1 MLLVRCASRRKFNQD
16 VTTSSNH
23 SITERTLFQAHEPL
37 GHKQELQR
45 NLIYLWKITYE
56 LSLTVKLQETLFTQ
70 CLKDQR
76 PKTTFLHANPSGNQ
90 AILRRK
96 QSRPILAWS
105 IAVRLNIKGW
115 QKYCREV
122 FNIGLGTLGLREKS
136 KYSVKKKLI
145 IIVIILR
152 HLSANKEKTNGVMA
166 TSQKHHNGMTT
177 LTSNSSL
184 PKQTSNQSYP

>member
-1 MLLVRCASRRKFNQD
+1 MLLARCASRHKFNLD

-23 SITERTLFQAHEPL
+23 SITGRTLFQVHEPP
-37 GHKQELQR
+37 GHNQEHQR

-56 LSLTVKLQETLFTQ
+56 LSLTVKLQETLSTQ
-70 CLKDQR
+70 CLKDQI
-76 PKTTFLHANPSGNQ
+76 PKTTFLHANHSGSQ
-90 AILRRK
+90 AILKRK
-96 QSRPILAWS
+96 QSIPILARS
-105 IAVRLNIKGW
+105 IALGLKIKGW

-122 FNIGLGTLGLREKS
+122 FNIGSGTLGMRERS

-145 IIVIILR
+145 SIVIILN
-152 HLSANKEKTNGVMA
+152 HLSSYKEKSCGVMA
-166 TSQKHHNGMTT
+166 TSLKHHSGMTT